1 MKKINGPRKPKPV
14 ERKDTD
20 IVAIL
25 AKIKGKLVRE
35 KIRVIEFMSDFDKHN
50 KNSIS
55 KEDFKRG
62 LAVCRFDLNDN
73 EIDTLANV

>member
-1 MKKINGPRKPKPV
+1 MKKINGPRKTKRPD
-14 ERKDTD
+14 RKDTD

-35 KIRVIEFMSDFDKHN
+35 KIRVIEFMCDFDKHN
-50 KNSIS
+50 KNIIS

-73 EIDTLANV
+73 EIDTLTKV